1 MPTRKEKEAFVDET
15 IRNMNLEDIEAMPHS
30 PERREILR
38 RKLVQ
43 GAGPMRFMAAATPA
57 GFLRQNALG
66 IASKVL
72 GQTTG
77 ATSAKDIDLTDVL
90 FNRLTGAIG
99 VNQEVK
105 RTNRAKYA
113 RKKERAEAAG
123 EPIRNRTFTDA
134 VKEYFVPGSVKYG
147 NKQ

>member
-1 MPTRKEKEAFVDET
+1 MG
-15 IRNMNLEDIEAMPHS
+15 LEDIEAMPDS

-72 GQTTG
+72 GQATG
-77 ATSAKDIDLTDVL
+77 ATSAKNVDITDVL
-90 FNRLTGAIG
+90 FNRLTGNIG
-99 VNQEVK
+99 MNRRIISANESRYSKK
-105 RTNRAKYA
+105 RD
-113 RKKERAEAAG
+113 RAEKSG
-123 EPIRNRTFTDA
+123 EPIRDRTFKDA
-134 VKEYFVPGSVKYG
+134 VIEYFVPGSVKYG
-147 NKQ
+147 NKK